1 MPPGLAPESQAPWP
15 GRVPAAPLPG
25 GQRPGRRPRRGKPV
39 WTPGGRCGNGM
50 GAQVSPASIPEDAGH
65 LLSARWRRPP
75 PAPRPPTPSVTP
87 TSRPLPRRARRAD
100 ALQPDPRPPRR
111 RRSEGGRL
119 PRPTLPGSE
128 DCRQARG
135 EDTRE
140 GKPVIADSEDA
151 AGVSSERRLATGG
164 GGGQEQ
170 GAARVSRPRAAGL
183 RLAQGQHHLWAV
195 QGGGTP
201 PCPPPSRGLSNLS
214 PVKVCGPHPSLRH
227 LYFPASPKPQRM

>member
-1 MPPGLAPESQAPWP
+1 MPPGLAPESQALWP

-39 WTPGGRCGNGM
+39 WTPGGRCGNGT

-65 LLSARWRRPP
+65 LLSARRRPP
-75 PAPRPPTPSVTP
+75 PAPPHHPSRRPRGLSHGERGERTPCSQTP
-87 TSRPLPRRARRAD
+87 GRPGGAVLRAD
-100 ALQPDPRPPRR
+100 ASPVPL
-111 RRSEGGRL
+111 SL
-119 PRPTLPGSE
+119 GSE
-128 DCRQARG
+128 DCRQAHG

-183 RLAQGQHHLWAV
+183 RLAQGQHHLWAAW
-195 QGGGTP
+195 GGGTP

-214 PVKVCGPHPSLRH
+214 PVKARGPHPSLRH

>member
-1 MPPGLAPESQAPWP
+1 MATYSRFAAEAGSLRASWAPGTAAPALRSPGHVPSGQTLEEEATMPPGLAPESQAPWP

-39 WTPGGRCGNGM
+39 WTPGGRCGNGT

-75 PAPRPPTPSVTP
+75 PAPCPPTPSVTP

-119 PRPTLPGSE
+119 PRPTVPW
-128 DCRQARG
+128 
-135 EDTRE
+135 
-140 GKPVIADSEDA
+140 V
-151 AGVSSERRLATGG
+151 
-164 GGGQEQ
+164 
-170 GAARVSRPRAAGL
+170 
-183 RLAQGQHHLWAV
+183 
-195 QGGGTP
+195 
-201 PCPPPSRGLSNLS
+201 
-214 PVKVCGPHPSLRH
+214 
-227 LYFPASPKPQRM
+227 

>member
-1 MPPGLAPESQAPWP
+1 MGVARGVGSPCGPPAGAVVTGWVLRSH
-15 GRVPAAPLPG
+15 PLPSRRMLGTSSLRG
-25 GQRPGRRPRRGKPV
+25 GGVRP
-39 WTPGGRCGNGM
+39 
-50 GAQVSPASIPEDAGH
+50 
-65 LLSARWRRPP
+65 PP
-75 PAPRPPTPSVTP
+75 PAPPHHPSRRPRGLSHGERGERTPCSQTP
-87 TSRPLPRRARRAD
+87 GRPGGAVLRAD
-100 ALQPDPRPPRR
+100 ASPVPL
-111 RRSEGGRL
+111 SL
-119 PRPTLPGSE
+119 GSE

-170 GAARVSRPRAAGL
+170 GAAQVSRPRAAGL

-214 PVKVCGPHPSLRH
+214 PVKARGPHPSLRH